1 MSKNGKTAKEYMI
14 LVLAILLVSLTLNIF
29 TSINNYKIKYRVGKE
44 SYSSIEHIRINNE
57 NNMTIL
63 EKSIE
68 VGYLTNMELLQLYKN
83 YSDIS
88 SNIIKLWDEYS
99 FYANNKPLFNLKKK
113 LDTDKNILND
123 INNNI
128 EDSLLFILNNQM
140 ENQSYRLY
148 LNENKLLNK
157 FNGMKELS
165 DKVNNYYIDFYDKYL
180 IDVIDEDKVKKI
192 IKEHYWIDILEGIYS
207 INDEY
212 KNYDF
217 VLEQ

>member
-1 MSKNGKTAKEYMI
+1 MSKNGKTAKDYMI
-14 LVLAILLVSLTLNIF
+14 LVVATLLVSLTVNVF

-57 NNMTIL
+57 NNMAIL

-68 VGYLTNMELLQLYKN
+68 LGYLTNMELLQLYKN

-123 INNNI
+123 VNNNI
-128 EDSLLFILNNQM
+128 EDYLLAILNKQI
-140 ENQSYRLY
+140 ENQSYRIDFSD
-148 LNENKLLNK
+148 NKFLNK

-165 DKVNNYYIDFYDKYL
+165 DKVNDYYIDFYNKYL
-180 IDVIDEDKVKKI
+180 NDVTDEDKVKKI

-212 KNYDF
+212 KNYEF
-217 VLEQ
+217 VF